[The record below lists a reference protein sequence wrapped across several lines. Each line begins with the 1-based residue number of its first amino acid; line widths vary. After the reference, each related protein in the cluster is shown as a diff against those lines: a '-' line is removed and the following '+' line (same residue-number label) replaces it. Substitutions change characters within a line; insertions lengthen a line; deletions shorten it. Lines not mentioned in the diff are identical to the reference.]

1 MSNKASTDNTSKGC
15 SISSDTFKRLYL
27 LNIIAAFDRGS
38 YGLKRLHKV
47 TYIAERQDEKI
58 RPFEFK
64 KYHQGQYSETLDI
77 IKDQLMSG
85 GLVGA
90 LPLDT
95 ARVIRLQL
103 PDDTSFD
110 MIMGGNKYVIP
121 DRVITDFYQDS
132 FKRISPTSQA
142 TIKQTVQEYG
152 YLPEDE
158 LVKRC
163 YDFPEFVNTEFDS
176 IIFESTLPDR
186 IETPTLTPDECEE
199 LELSLNPIFISAM
212 VNIVDGMDKS
222 KLDLSRIEIIGTPI

>member
-1 MSNKASTDNTSKGC
+1 MSNKASTGKTSKEC
-15 SISSDTFKRLYL
+15 SISSDTFRRLYL
-27 LNIIAAFDRGS
+27 LNVIATFERGS

-47 TYIAERQDEKI
+47 TYIAERQDGEI

-77 IKDQLMSG
+77 IKDQLISE
-85 GLVGA
+85 GLVKA

-95 ARVIRLQL
+95 TRTIRLQL
-103 PDDTSFD
+103 PDDKSFD
-110 MIMGGNKYVIP
+110 LTMGGNKYVIP
-121 DRVITDFYQDS
+121 DRVITDFYQDT

-142 TIKQTVQEYG
+142 TIYQAIQEYG

-186 IETPTLTPDECEE
+186 IETPTLTSDECEE
-199 LELSLNPIFISAM
+199 LELSLNPMFISAM
-212 VNIVDGMDKS
+212 VNIVDGMDKARI
-222 KLDLSRIEIIGTPI
+222 DLSRIETIGTAI